1 MSQENVE
8 IVRRAYD
15 AFSRHDLDAF
25 TELTDPDVVFES
37 LIFEAEGGVFH
48 GHEGV
53 RDFFG
58 KLSEVFGESW
68 RSEITGVEEIGSAF
82 LITESRAVATGDAG
96 GVTVEQTFWQASEV
110 RQGQVVWWKFCRSQA
125 EALEAVGLRE

>member
-8 IVRRAYD
+8 IARRAYD

-25 TELTDPDVVFES
+25 TELLDPDVVFES
-37 LIFEAEGGVFH
+37 LIFEAEGGVFR

-58 KLSEVFGESW
+58 KLSEVFGQSW
-68 RSEITGVEEIGSAF
+68 RSEITGVEEIGTAF
-82 LITESRAVATGDAG
+82 LIIESRAVATGDAG
-96 GVTVEQTFWQASEV
+96 GVPVEQAFWQASEV
-110 RQGQVVWWKFCRSQA
+110 RRGQVVWWKFCRSKP